1 MTNKTIDEEIKLV
14 IATGKMIEL
23 GLYEDEI
30 ADILKQPLTKVCRLV
45 WFHEMN
51 KAIKFKMEGLSK

>member
-1 MTNKTIDEEIKLV
+1 MTTKITEKEIKMVL
-14 IATGKMIEL
+14 ATGKMIDL

-30 ADILKQPLTKVCRLV
+30 AEILEQPIGKILRWI

-51 KAIKFKMEGLSK
+51 KAIEFKAKDLSE